1 VRNLRFASGA
11 AVVVG
16 IVAAALASAIAG
28 RAVAQTPTDSLAGV
42 PRFTKVVEVDACNA
56 CVQARGCDHQNTKCT
71 DGCNSSYPPNDPRGA
86 KCLAACSRLQNRC
99 VREAEKAC
107 QACKR

>member
-1 VRNLRFASGA
+1 MRNLRFASGA
-11 AVVVG
+11 AVVIG
-16 IVAAALASAIAG
+16 FVAAALAGIADP
-28 RAVAQTPTDSLAGV
+28 AAAQTPADSAAGV

-71 DGCNSSYPPNDPRGA
+71 DGCAASYPPNDPRGA
-86 KCLAACSRLQNRC
+86 KCLAGCSRLQNRC

-107 QACKR
+107 QACK